1 MPSYQDLFAIGE
13 SFNAFASRGLPA
25 EIETVRTAQAQLGRT
40 DALSAET
47 HQRLA
52 AVQGRYHLLAAG
64 EMWCPDCQLN
74 LAAMA
79 HLQQLQAKVS
89 LAIIS
94 RARAEHALKT
104 LLELE
109 RISIPLV
116 LVLDDRFEPIGR
128 FVEQPQAVV
137 DGGEAAKT
145 DYRAG
150 RYLQSTI
157 AEVLAIIEAHEARP
171 QR

>member
-1 MPSYQDLFAIGE
+1 MPSYQDLFTIGE
-13 SFNAFASRGLPA
+13 SFDAFASRGLPA

-52 AVQGRYHLLAAG
+52 AVQGHYYLLATG

-79 HLQQLQAKVS
+79 HLQQLQPQVG
-89 LAIIS
+89 LAIVS
-94 RARAEHALKT
+94 KARAEHGLKAQ
-104 LLELE
+104 LGLE

-116 LVLDDRFEPIGR
+116 LVLNDQFEPIGR
-128 FVEQPQAVV
+128 FVEQPRAVV
-137 DGGEAAKT
+137 DGGEAAQA

-150 RYLQSTI
+150 RNLENTI
-157 AEVLAIIEAHEARP
+157 DDLLAIIEAHEKRE
-171 QR
+171 RI